1 MFDSLK
7 AAYRDQVE
15 RLERRCVETIDKKHF
30 TYLYSL
36 ARIQV
41 LTSRNIRAE
50 WAKTDL
56 FPFNSNKV
64 LSDISKL
71 LAELIASK
79 INEVGSYTQ
88 DQVSQMLVTS
98 VSAEAVISLHNLIKQ
113 NANVLDEMSKQR
125 IQRHIQ
131 KFTNVT
137 QLFFVERALLQE
149 QNRFLV
155 EVNNEVKAR
164 RSIKSQNLEKAR
176 VMSYESLE
184 KARAKRAAKEVAKE
198 IKKTEREAKKTEKE
212 AKKTAKETEKVASAT
227 AEVEK
232 ATASKKNLGWN
243 KTTQKRK
250 SSKEADASESK
261 IKVAR
266 MSEAQIETNEIASE
280 SWRVS
285 VMQMW

>member
-1 MFDSLK
+1 
-7 AAYRDQVE
+7 
-15 RLERRCVETIDKKHF
+15 
-30 TYLYSL
+30 
-36 ARIQV
+36 
-41 LTSRNIRAE
+41 
-50 WAKTDL
+50 
-56 FPFNSNKV
+56 
-64 LSDISKL
+64 
-71 LAELIASK
+71 
-79 INEVGSYTQ
+79 
-88 DQVSQMLVTS
+88 
-98 VSAEAVISLHNLIKQ
+98 
-113 NANVLDEMSKQR
+113 
-125 IQRHIQ
+125 
-131 KFTNVT
+131 
-137 QLFFVERALLQE
+137 
-149 QNRFLV
+149 
-155 EVNNEVKAR
+155 
-164 RSIKSQNLEKAR
+164 
-176 VMSYESLE
+176 MSYESLK

-212 AKKTAKETEKVASAT
+212 AKKTAKEAEKVASAT